1 MNDLGKNVLGIME
14 DSNLGVMSIHVLKK
28 QSGDA
33 GIDLNSLNSRDIQT
47 LMDKLKIVLPF
58 FIGDEAGQVLTKIKR
73 LGDNGKQIGVV

>member
-58 FIGDEAGQVLTKIKR
+58 FIGDEASQVLTKIKR